1 MHTVEDHS
9 FRRGAEALRQAKIR
23 ISLKTQK
30 EICCM
35 IHLYEISST
44 GKYIE
49 TESKLVVARIPG
61 RKNRE

>member
-1 MHTVEDHS
+1 M
-9 FRRGAEALRQAKIR
+9 LRQANIR

-30 EICCM
+30 VICCM

-44 GKYIE
+44 GKFIE
-49 TESKLVVARIPG
+49 TEIKLVAARIPG